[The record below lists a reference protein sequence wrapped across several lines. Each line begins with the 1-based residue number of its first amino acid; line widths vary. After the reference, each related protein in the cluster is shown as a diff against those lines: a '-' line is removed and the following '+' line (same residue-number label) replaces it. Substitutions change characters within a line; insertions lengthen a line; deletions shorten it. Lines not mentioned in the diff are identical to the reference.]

1 MIYIVLGM
9 HKSGTTLVSQ
19 LLHRPG
25 LEMGEGFEHGRSYD
39 QGTQWERREAF
50 LVNLDLVGA
59 REAAYFSLNHYTE
72 IKGLPSSAQAS
83 AMREIILQCASKGD
97 HWGFKEPLT
106 CLTYSAWKSVLPEHR
121 VVGVYRSPLEV
132 MNHYMKNYRARL
144 FHPGEAWR
152 VLRAWSQ
159 YNTGMMT
166 AVEAAGPDGIV
177 VRYEELMAEDSDF
190 ATLEKFIGLPL
201 VDIRSPAQYRAPSK
215 NPLYGLIDPVM
226 GIASGQRPSRILKKL
241 EEMRKR

>member
-1 MIYIVLGM
+1 MIYVVLGM

-19 LLHRPG
+19 LLHRSG
-25 LEMGEGFEHGRSYD
+25 IDMGDGFEDGRSYD
-39 QGTQWERREAF
+39 QGNQWERREAY
-50 LVNLDLVGA
+50 LVNLDLVGG
-59 REAAYFSLNHYTE
+59 RETAYFSLHHYRE

-83 AMREIILQCASKGD
+83 AMRELILQCASKGG

-106 CLTYSAWKSVLPEHR
+106 CLTYTAWKSVLPPHR
-121 VVGVYRSPLEV
+121 VVGVYRNPLEV
-132 MNHYMKNYRARL
+132 MNHYMNKYKGGFSRADI
-144 FHPGEAWR
+144 AWR

-159 YNTGMMT
+159 YNKGMMT

-201 VDIRSPAQYRAPSK
+201 VDIRSPAQYRAASK

-226 GIASGQRPSRILKKL
+226 GIASGQRPSRILEKL